1 MKDSLA
7 ELLPIFRDVLSA
19 AQRDAGTAEKMV
31 PSFNL
36 TANAGYAE
44 EAGLSTVRLLP
55 PRRRSRP
62 KPQ

>member
-19 AQRDAGTAEKMV
+19 RRDAGTAEKMV

-36 TANAGYAE
+36 TANAGYAA

-55 PRRRSRP
+55 P
-62 KPQ
+62 KAIIGE